1 MRRRAKKNRK
11 QEREL
16 KIILL
21 LTAILNLIT
30 ALLKFIDKLTE

>member
-11 QEREL
+11 LEL
-16 KIILL
+16 AVKLISM
-21 LTAILNLIT
+21 LTALLNLAT